1 MTANELA
8 DYLDNNVEAMIMSE
22 QQHID
27 KAATMLRQQ
36 DKEIERLKLREL
48 SAEEILETWKKF
60 PNWGNEQHILMFA
73 KELIKK
79 ANEK

>member
-1 MTANELA
+1 MNANELA
-8 DYLDNNVEAMIMSE
+8 DELINWYPKVNLCVASAI
-22 QQHID
+22 
-27 KAATMLRQQ
+27 TLRQQ

-79 ANEK
+79 ASEK